1 MSQVLYYNNL
11 QITREDTHM
20 FKIIALSLLGAGFL
34 WNLFLSILSYRA
46 RNNGIPEELNDVYDP
61 ESYEKWKKYSA
72 ENIVLD
78 LVKNIVSFVIVF
90 TLIITNVYSLIAG
103 PIENIYT
110 SAIVVLAVYIGID
123 TVVGFIF
130 NYISDMKIEQK
141 YGFNKK
147 TMKTLIADSIKSL
160 IISSALLFGLTC
172 LFIVLYE
179 NMHDY
184 ILILFS
190 GIMFVLVLIIMFLA
204 PLFSKIFNKFTSLPE
219 GELRSK
225 LTAMLEKYGYQVR
238 DIKVMDASRRTTK
251 SNAYFTGFGKSK
263 TIVLYDNLLKVMSD
277 EEIIAIFAHEM
288 GHGLHKDTLKNSFLS
303 LLNIVIIVVLAWLL
317 ARFPE
322 IYVDFGFAGLNYGFG
337 LILLFECVMPI
348 VTVLL
353 GFISSAHSRRA
364 EYRADEQAY
373 KEGYADQLITAL
385 KKLTKENFGNLN
397 PHPLVVLLHYS
408 HPTLLQRY
416 GHIQELKAK

>member
-1 MSQVLYYNNL
+1 
-11 QITREDTHM
+11 M

-72 ENIVLD
+72 ENIILD
-78 LVKNIVSFVIVF
+78 LVKSIVSFVITF

-103 PIENIYT
+103 GIENIYT
-110 SAIVVLAVYIGID
+110 SAIVVLAIYFGID
-123 TVVGFIF
+123 AIVGFIF
-130 NYISDMKIEQK
+130 EYISDMKIEQK

-147 TMKTLIADSIKSL
+147 SMKTLILDSVKSL
-160 IISSALLFGLTC
+160 ILTTGLVMGLTC

-179 NMHDY
+179 NLHDY

-190 GIMFVLVLIIMFLA
+190 GILFIVVLIFMFLA

-225 LTAMLEKYGYQVR
+225 LVAMLEKYGYRVR

-263 TIVLYDNLLKVMSD
+263 TIVLYDNLLKVMND
-277 EEIIAIFAHEM
+277 DEIIAVFAHEM

-303 LLNIVIIVVLAWLL
+303 MLNIVIIVVLAWLL
-317 ARFPE
+317 ARFPQ
-322 IYVDFGFAGLNYGFG
+322 IYSDFGFTGLNYGFA
-337 LILLFECVMPI
+337 LIILFECVMPI
-348 VTVLL
+348 IAILL
-353 GFISSAHSRRA
+353 GFISSIHSRKA
-364 EYRADEQAY
+364 EYRADEQAFQ
-373 KEGYADQLITAL
+373 EGYADQLISAL
-385 KKLTKENFGNLN
+385 KKLTRENFGNLN

-416 GHIQELKAK
+416 RHIQELKAK

>member
-1 MSQVLYYNNL
+1 
-11 QITREDTHM
+11 
-20 FKIIALSLLGAGFL
+20 
-34 WNLFLSILSYRA
+34 
-46 RNNGIPEELNDVYDP
+46 
-61 ESYEKWKKYSA
+61 
-72 ENIVLD
+72 
-78 LVKNIVSFVIVF
+78 
-90 TLIITNVYSLIAG
+90 
-103 PIENIYT
+103 
-110 SAIVVLAVYIGID
+110 
-123 TVVGFIF
+123 
-130 NYISDMKIEQK
+130 
-141 YGFNKK
+141 
-147 TMKTLIADSIKSL
+147 
-160 IISSALLFGLTC
+160 
-172 LFIVLYE
+172 
-179 NMHDY
+179 
-184 ILILFS
+184 
-190 GIMFVLVLIIMFLA
+190 
-204 PLFSKIFNKFTSLPE
+204 
-219 GELRSK
+219 
-225 LTAMLEKYGYQVR
+225 
-238 DIKVMDASRRTTK
+238 MDASRRTTK

-337 LILLFECVMPI
+337 LIVLFECVMPI

-353 GFISSAHSRRA
+353 GLISSAHSRRA
-364 EYRADEQAY
+364 EYRADEQAF

-397 PHPLVVLLHYS
+397 PHPFAVLLHYS

>member
-1 MSQVLYYNNL
+1 MYYNNL
-11 QITREDTHM
+11 QITKEATRM

-72 ENIVLD
+72 ENIILD
-78 LVKNIVSFVIVF
+78 LVKSIVSFVITF

-103 PIENIYT
+103 GIENIYT
-110 SAIVVLAVYIGID
+110 SAIVVLAIYFGID
-123 TVVGFIF
+123 AIVGFIF
-130 NYISDMKIEQK
+130 EYISDMKIEQK

-147 TMKTLIADSIKSL
+147 SMKTLILDSVKSL
-160 IISSALLFGLTC
+160 ILTTGLVMGLTC

-179 NMHDY
+179 NLHDY

-190 GIMFVLVLIIMFLA
+190 GILFIVVLIFMFLA

-225 LTAMLEKYGYQVR
+225 LVAMLEKYGYRVR

-263 TIVLYDNLLKVMSD
+263 TIVLYDNLLKVMND
-277 EEIIAIFAHEM
+277 DEIIAVFAHEM

-303 LLNIVIIVVLAWLL
+303 MLNIVIIVVLAWLL
-317 ARFPE
+317 ARFPQ
-322 IYVDFGFAGLNYGFG
+322 IYSDFGFTGLNYGFA
-337 LILLFECVMPI
+337 LIILFECVMPI
-348 VTVLL
+348 IAILL
-353 GFISSAHSRRA
+353 GFISSIHSRKA
-364 EYRADEQAY
+364 EYRADEQAF
-373 KEGYADQLITAL
+373 KEGYADQLISAL
-385 KKLTKENFGNLN
+385 KKLTRENFGNLN

-416 GHIQELKAK
+416 RHIQELKAK

>member
-1 MSQVLYYNNL
+1 MLYYNNL
-11 QITREDTHM
+11 QITKEATRM

-46 RNNGIPEELNDVYDP
+46 RNNRIPEELSDVYDL

-72 ENIVLD
+72 ENIILD
-78 LVKNIVSFVIVF
+78 LVKSIVSFVITF
-90 TLIITNVYSLIAG
+90 TLIITNVYALIAG
-103 PIENIYT
+103 GIENIYT
-110 SAIVVLAVYIGID
+110 SAIVVLAIYFGID
-123 TVVGFIF
+123 AIVGFIF
-130 NYISDMKIEQK
+130 EYFSDMKIEQK

-147 TMKTLIADSIKSL
+147 SMKTLILDTIKSL
-160 IISSALLFGLTC
+160 VLTTGLVMGLTC

-179 NMHDY
+179 NLHDY

-190 GIMFVLVLIIMFLA
+190 GILFIVVLIFMFLA
-204 PLFSKIFNKFTSLPE
+204 PLFSKIFNKFSSLPE
-219 GELRSK
+219 GELRSR

-303 LLNIVIIVVLAWLL
+303 LLNIVLIVVLAWLL
-317 ARFPE
+317 AKFPE
-322 IYVDFGFAGLNYGFG
+322 IYTDFGFAGLNYGFG

-348 VTVLL
+348 VTILL

-364 EYRADEQAY
+364 EYRADEQAFQ
-373 KEGYADQLITAL
+373 EGYADQLITAL

-416 GHIQELKAK
+416 RRIQQLKEK

>member
-1 MSQVLYYNNL
+1 MSVRLRYNNL
-11 QITREDTHM
+11 QIVEEDARM
-20 FKIIALSLLGAGFL
+20 FKIIALSLLGVAFL

-46 RNNGIPEELNDVYDP
+46 RNNEIPEELSDVYDH
-61 ESYEKWKKYSA
+61 ESYAKWKKYSA

-78 LVKNIVSFVIVF
+78 LVRHIVSFVISF
-90 TLIITNVYSLIAG
+90 TLIITNVYALIAG
-103 PIENIYT
+103 GIENPYV

-123 TVVGFIF
+123 MVVGFIF
-130 NYISDMKIEQK
+130 DYISTMKIEEK
-141 YGFNKK
+141 YGFNKSSL
-147 TMKTLIADSIKSL
+147 KTLIADKIKSL
-160 IISSALLFGLTC
+160 ILSVILIFGLTC
-172 LFIVLYE
+172 LFIVLHI
-179 NMHDY
+179 NMGDY

-190 GIMFVLVLIIMFLA
+190 GILFIVVLFIMFLS
-204 PLFSKIFNKFTSLPE
+204 PLFSKIFNKFESLPE

-317 ARFPE
+317 ARFPQ

-337 LILLFECVMPI
+337 LILLFECVMPVI
-348 VTVLL
+348 SVLL
-353 GFISSAHSRRA
+353 GFITSAHSRRA
-364 EYRADEQAY
+364 EYRADEQAFN
-373 KEGYADQLITAL
+373 EGYADQLITAL
-385 KKLTKENFGNLN
+385 KKITKENFGNLN

-416 GHIQELKAK
+416 RHIQELKAK